1 MRAGQ
6 AVRPPGPQPGRSSNC
21 SSFISPV
28 GQVRI
33 VLRRALW
40 FNSKKQPWRRISH
53 LPSFA
58 QTGSEIKDT
67 SLGEGGPLRV
77 LDVLRRVRGAGVPPV
92 GPAGFQPAD
101 FCSGV
106 YLSRRSGT
114 KADGRGYQ
122 GAAPSKPPT
131 LIKRGSGDRR
141 SLVFRQ
147 DAGRSEQDARA
158 PVCFASAIDRV
169 TDITLSPA

>member
-6 AVRPPGPQPGRSSNC
+6 AVRPLGPQPGRSSNC
-21 SSFISPV
+21 SSFISPA

-67 SLGEGGPLRV
+67 SLGEDGSPRPRRNN
-77 LDVLRRVRGAGVPPV
+77 DVGVRRGER
-92 GPAGFQPAD
+92 
-101 FCSGV
+101 
-106 YLSRRSGT
+106 LS
-114 KADGRGYQ
+114 
-122 GAAPSKPPT
+122 
-131 LIKRGSGDRR
+131 
-141 SLVFRQ
+141 
-147 DAGRSEQDARA
+147 
-158 PVCFASAIDRV
+158 
-169 TDITLSPA
+169 

>member
-67 SLGEGGPLRV
+67 SLVVSFLKRKGEPSRGMGFGQLVIQGQSLRTGG
-77 LDVLRRVRGAGVPPV
+77 
-92 GPAGFQPAD
+92 
-101 FCSGV
+101 
-106 YLSRRSGT
+106 
-114 KADGRGYQ
+114 
-122 GAAPSKPPT
+122 
-131 LIKRGSGDRR
+131 
-141 SLVFRQ
+141 
-147 DAGRSEQDARA
+147 
-158 PVCFASAIDRV
+158 
-169 TDITLSPA
+169 

>member
-67 SLGEGGPLRV
+67 SLAH
-77 LDVLRRVRGAGVPPV
+77 RRLSSDLSPSCRLNP
-92 GPAGFQPAD
+92 PAGMPYGQEAKPEAD
-101 FCSGV
+101 
-106 YLSRRSGT
+106 LW
-114 KADGRGYQ
+114 
-122 GAAPSKPPT
+122 
-131 LIKRGSGDRR
+131 
-141 SLVFRQ
+141 
-147 DAGRSEQDARA
+147 
-158 PVCFASAIDRV
+158 
-169 TDITLSPA
+169 